1 MTIRYKY
8 GLWLFFLPGGA
19 ENTKVFRQ
27 DRVGNWLLTPF
38 QRKIRMRY
46 FPSHTYRRSFDKM
59 GEWKGCFG
67 AYGRRGPPKSILEI
81 IQSTAPGGRRVPRQ
95 AQLLSGAEMV
105 RNSTGYAYL
114 WSPRMQYKS
123 QPPYTKLVAIVR
135 EKKHGL

>member
-19 ENTKVFRQ
+19 ENKKVFHQ

-38 QRKIRMRY
+38 QRKIGIQY
-46 FPSHTYRRSFDKM
+46 FPSSIYRRSFAKM
-59 GEWKGCFG
+59 GEWKGGFG
-67 AYGRRGPPKSILEI
+67 CYGRRAAPKSLLEI
-81 IQSTAPGGRRVPRQ
+81 IQSNAPGGRRAARQ
-95 AQLLSGAEMV
+95 TQLLSSAEML

-123 QPPYTKLVAIVR
+123 QPPYAKLVAIVR
-135 EKKHGL
+135 EKKYRP